1 VPRSATEPSVQ
12 EARRIA
18 ASQAEAHSAGCVPV
32 WRVGSEPA
40 ASDLTPGSL
49 SLDLLGMR
57 GQALKGHLDLLLL
70 AVLSDGARHGYAA
83 IEDLREKSD
92 DPFDLPEGTVYP
104 PSYG

>member
-1 VPRSATEPSVQ
+1 MPRSATEACVQ

-18 ASQAEAHSAGCVPV
+18 ASKTEAHSAGCAPV
-32 WRVGSEPA
+32 WRVGSGPA

-70 AVLSDGARHGYAA
+70 AVLSDGTKHGYAA
-83 IEDLREKSD
+83 IEDLGEKSD
-92 DPFDLPEGTVYP
+92 DTFDLLEGTVDP